1 MTYITDK
8 TEQAIF
14 INKNGCSDLNCNTC
28 KFIDGTCRL
37 YKSWGI
43 ISEVDPKIKKEVI
56 KYLRI
61 KKLEKIENGNH

>member
-28 KFIDGTCRL
+28 QFITGTCRI
-37 YKSWGI
+37 YKSWGN
-43 ISEVDPKIKKEVI
+43 ISKTSPDIKKEV
-56 KYLRI
+56 KQYLRI